1 MNHLAHVVQPG
12 VFSAHKDGSVHSA
25 YGKDLFASCR
35 VRQSNDL
42 VPAGK
47 DDLMLAYNGAA
58 SYSMNADLITGA
70 RITLGEH
77 VILELHR
84 MIDLLAHGVCQH
96 QCSAAGRV
104 DLLIMVLFHNLN
116 IKVRSQYI
124 DRFLC

>member
-1 MNHLAHVVQPG
+1 MNHLAHVIQPG

-58 SYSMNADLITGA
+58 SYSMNADLIPGA
-70 RITLGEH
+70 LFALGVPVTL
-77 VILELHR
+77 
-84 MIDLLAHGVCQH
+84 C
-96 QCSAAGRV
+96 
-104 DLLIMVLFHNLN
+104 LLIN
-116 IKVRSQYI
+116 
-124 DRFLC
+124 